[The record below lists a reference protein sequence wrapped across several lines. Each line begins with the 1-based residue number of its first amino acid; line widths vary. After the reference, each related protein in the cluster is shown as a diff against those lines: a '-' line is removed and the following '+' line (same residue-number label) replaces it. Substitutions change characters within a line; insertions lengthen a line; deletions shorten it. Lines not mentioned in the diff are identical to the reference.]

1 MAIIAKE
8 RAKEFKPA
16 PEGLHAAVA
25 VDVVALGLVDTQYG
39 KKEMVKIVWQ
49 IDEEDTEAKPPRRFQ
64 VSRRYGLTLDKRSTL
79 RKDLETWRAKKFTK
93 EELEAF
99 DLEKLLGANCQLQV
113 VHNVTDDG
121 GTYANVQAVVP
132 PSKGQAKLA
141 PVGYTREKD
150 RTDQK
155 PGQPAGTDAGT
166 KEEDD
171 EVPF

>member
-49 IDEEDTEAKPPRRFQ
+49 IDEIEPDTKPERRFQ

-141 PVGYTREKD
+141 PLGYTREKD
-150 RTDQK
+150 RTDK
-155 PGQPAGTDAGT
+155 PAASQPAGTDAG
-166 KEEDD
+166 EAED